1 MPEPDRITRR
11 DFLNGTLLA
20 SGAAL
25 ISAACPFQLM
35 AAEDWD
41 GASGIGDYAG
51 ANGNTH
57 QVMADGHMI
66 RDHAFDR
73 TKLPIEETGETFDC
87 VIVGGGIS
95 GLAAALF
102 YKRAMSAK
110 RTGAKKSCLVL
121 ENHSIFGGEAKRNE
135 FDVDGQRLIASQGSA
150 MWFQPMPG
158 SFLAHFY
165 DSVGIDP
172 RQFQYQQNAGGIA
185 TGVTPYAGDGSNFG
199 FYFGADARHPKGT
212 WLVDPWTKRLEGAPI
227 SAESKRELLA
237 MREVPDHRPV
247 PRRHGDAVAR
257 QLDSIT
263 LEDDLMTR
271 HGLSRDT
278 IRRYLS
284 PVSGGGSGIG
294 ADVLSAYSDYAPDL
308 LFPWEKEHGPQMF
321 PGGNTGVARHMVKAL
336 LPAAIP
342 GPATMTG
349 ICQARVNLAAL
360 DQRDQA
366 TRIRLRSTV
375 ISLEHEGD
383 PARSPHVTI
392 VYFREGRLHR
402 VRARS
407 VVLAN
412 GNWTINSIVRDLPA
426 EYRHAYAQ
434 FFRAP
439 CIMANVAV
447 RNWRFLAKMGISQCQ
462 WFDGIGNY
470 LAVRRVAT
478 FGGGAP
484 VLSPDS
490 SYGADAEDS
499 VCESGQIAAGA
510 DQHRALSDDD
520 DAIQRVREAAPRAV
534 RQHVWRAG
542 IRRTPRHCGHHSEP
556 LGACLSHATAR
567 LFLRKGW
574 QARAGRADAPPSVWT
589 HRLRQLRSVGDYG
602 SSRFDHGGASR
613 GAAGACDSEHRNL
626 RQRGM
631 TRHRG
636 RGSNVSM
643 PQAAASRL
651 HLSEIAPHLVQSE
664 IRSMTVECD
673 RVGGVNLAQGVCD
686 TELPAPVRKRRL
698 PRSSRGTT
706 STRGWTGLRR
716 CARRS
721 AKSSRITTTCRRIPR
736 RRCW

>member
-1 MPEPDRITRR
+1 MPEPEKITRR

-73 TKLPIEETGETFDC
+73 TKLSIDDTGEIFDC

-102 YKRAMSAK
+102 YKRA
-110 RTGAKKSCLVL
+110 TGAKRSCLVL

-135 FDVDGQRLIASQGSA
+135 FNVDGQRLIASQGSA

-172 RQFQYQQNAGGIA
+172 RQFQYQRNAGGIA

-199 FYFGADARHPKGT
+199 FYFGADAGHPHGT
-212 WLVDPWTKRLEGAPI
+212 WLVDPWTKRLEGAQI
-227 SAESKRELLA
+227 SAEAKRELLA
-237 MREVPDHRPV
+237 MREVPDQRPI
-247 PRRHGDAVAR
+247 PRRHGDAVAH
-257 QLDSIT
+257 QLDLIT
-263 LEDDLMTR
+263 LEDDLMIR
-271 HGLSRDT
+271 HGLSRAT

-360 DQRDQA
+360 DQPDQA

-375 ISLEHEGD
+375 ISIEHDGEA
-383 PARSPHVTI
+383 ARSPHVTI

-426 EYRHAYAQ
+426 KYRHAYAQ

-478 FGGGAP
+478 FGGDAP
-484 VLSPDS
+484 ALSPDS
-490 SYGADAEDS
+490 PTVLTLKILFAHPGKSLPEQVNTGRYQMMTTPFSVYEKQLREQFATMFGGQGFDGRRDIAGIILNRWGHAYLVPQPGFFFGKDGKPGPAELMRRHPFGRIAFANSDL
-499 VCESGQIAAGA
+499 SGIM
-510 DQHRALSDDD
+510 DHRAS
-520 DAIQRVREAAPRAV
+520 ITEAHRAV
-534 RQHVWRAG
+534 QQV
-542 IRRTPRHCGHHSEP
+542 
-556 LGACLSHATAR
+556 
-567 LFLRKGW
+567 
-574 QARAGRADAPPSVWT
+574 
-589 HRLRQLRSVGDYG
+589 
-602 SSRFDHGGASR
+602 
-613 GAAGACDSEHRNL
+613 
-626 RQRGM
+626 
-631 TRHRG
+631 
-636 RGSNVSM
+636 
-643 PQAAASRL
+643 
-651 HLSEIAPHLVQSE
+651 LVF
-664 IRSMTVECD
+664 
-673 RVGGVNLAQGVCD
+673 A
-686 TELPAPVRKRRL
+686 
-698 PRSSRGTT
+698 
-706 STRGWTGLRR
+706 
-716 CARRS
+716 
-721 AKSSRITTTCRRIPR
+721 
-736 RRCW
+736 

>member
-1 MPEPDRITRR
+1 MPEPERITRR

-41 GASGIGDYAG
+41 GTSGVGDYAG

-73 TKLPIEETGETFDC
+73 APLAVEDTGETFDC

-102 YKRAMSAK
+102 YQRAVNAK
-110 RTGAKKSCLVL
+110 GTGAKQSCLVL

-135 FDVDGQRLIASQGSA
+135 FSVDGERLIASQGSA

-158 SFLAHFY
+158 SFLEHFY

-172 RQFQYQQNAGGIA
+172 RQFQYQRNDGGIA

-199 FYFGADARHPKGT
+199 LYFGTDSRHSKGM

-237 MREVPDHRPV
+237 MREVPDHRPT

-263 LEDDLMTR
+263 LEEDLMVR

-308 LFPWEKEHGPQMF
+308 LFPWEKQHGPQMF

-336 LPAAIP
+336 LPDAIP
-342 GPATMTG
+342 GPATMMG

-360 DQRDQA
+360 DQPHQA
-366 TRIRLRSTV
+366 TRIRLRATV
-375 ISLEHEGD
+375 VSIEHEREA
-383 PARSPHVTI
+383 ARSPHVTI

-407 VVLAN
+407 VILAN
-412 GNWTINSIVRDLPA
+412 GNWTINSIVRDLPTV
-426 EYRHAYAQ
+426 YRHAYAQ

-447 RNWRFLAKMGISQCQ
+447 RNWRFLAKLGISQCQ

-490 SYGADAEDS
+490 PTVLTLKILFANPGKSLPEQINTGRYQMMTTPFSVYEKQLREQFANMFGEQGFDGRRDIAGIILNRWGHAYLTPQPGFFFGKDGKRAPAELMRRHPFGRIAFANSDL
-499 VCESGQIAAGA
+499 SGIM
-510 DQHRALSDDD
+510 DHRAS
-520 DAIQRVREAAPRAV
+520 ITEAHRAV
-534 RQHVWRAG
+534 QQV
-542 IRRTPRHCGHHSEP
+542 
-556 LGACLSHATAR
+556 L
-567 LFLRKGW
+567 
-574 QARAGRADAPPSVWT
+574 
-589 HRLRQLRSVGDYG
+589 
-602 SSRFDHGGASR
+602 SSR
-613 GAAGACDSEHRNL
+613 
-626 RQRGM
+626 
-631 TRHRG
+631 
-636 RGSNVSM
+636 
-643 PQAAASRL
+643 
-651 HLSEIAPHLVQSE
+651 
-664 IRSMTVECD
+664 
-673 RVGGVNLAQGVCD
+673 
-686 TELPAPVRKRRL
+686 
-698 PRSSRGTT
+698 
-706 STRGWTGLRR
+706 
-716 CARRS
+716 
-721 AKSSRITTTCRRIPR
+721 
-736 RRCW
+736 

>member
-1 MPEPDRITRR
+1 MPEPERITRR

-25 ISAACPFQLM
+25 VSAACPFQLM
-35 AAEDWD
+35 AAEDWN
-41 GASGIGDYAG
+41 GSAGVGDYAG

-57 QVMADGHMI
+57 QVMADGHTI
-66 RDHAFDR
+66 RDHAFERAPKTVED
-73 TKLPIEETGETFDC
+73 TGESFDC
-87 VIVGGGIS
+87 VVVGGGIS

-102 YKRAMSAK
+102 YQRAMSAK
-110 RTGAKKSCLVL
+110 GMGAKKSCLVL
-121 ENHSIFGGEAKRNE
+121 ENHPIFGGEAKRNE
-135 FDVDGQRLIASQGSA
+135 FNVDGQRLIASQGSA

-158 SFLAHFY
+158 SFLQHFY

-172 RQFQYQQNAGGIA
+172 REFQYQRNASAIA

-199 FYFGADARHPKGT
+199 FFFRTDSQHPDGM

-227 SAESKRELLA
+227 SAEAKRELLA
-237 MREVPDHRPV
+237 MRDVPDRRPT

-263 LEDDLMTR
+263 LEDDLIMR
-271 HGLSRDT
+271 HGLSRET

-308 LFPWEKEHGPQMF
+308 LFPWEKQHGPQMF
-321 PGGNTGVARHMVKAL
+321 PGGNTGVARHIVKVL

-342 GPATMTG
+342 GQATMSG
-349 ICQARVNLAAL
+349 ICQSRVEFAAL
-360 DQRDQA
+360 DRPNQP
-366 TRIRLRSTV
+366 TRIRLRATV
-375 ISLEHEGD
+375 VSIEHEGEA
-383 PARSPHVTI
+383 ARAPHVNI

-478 FGGGAP
+478 FGGGATA
-484 VLSPDS
+484 LSPDS
-490 SYGADAEDS
+490 PTVLTLKILFANPGKSLPEQVNTGRYQMMTTPFSAYEKQIREQFARMFGKQGFDGRRDIAGIILNRWGHAYLTPQPGFFFGKDGKRPPAELMRQHPFGRVAFANSDL
-499 VCESGQIAAGA
+499 SGIM
-510 DQHRALSDDD
+510 DHRAS
-520 DAIQRVREAAPRAV
+520 IVEAHRAV
-534 RQHVWRAG
+534 RQV
-542 IRRTPRHCGHHSEP
+542 
-556 LGACLSHATAR
+556 L
-567 LFLRKGW
+567 
-574 QARAGRADAPPSVWT
+574 
-589 HRLRQLRSVGDYG
+589 
-602 SSRFDHGGASR
+602 AS
-613 GAAGACDSEHRNL
+613 
-626 RQRGM
+626 GM
-631 TRHRG
+631 
-636 RGSNVSM
+636 
-643 PQAAASRL
+643 
-651 HLSEIAPHLVQSE
+651 
-664 IRSMTVECD
+664 
-673 RVGGVNLAQGVCD
+673 
-686 TELPAPVRKRRL
+686 
-698 PRSSRGTT
+698 
-706 STRGWTGLRR
+706 
-716 CARRS
+716 
-721 AKSSRITTTCRRIPR
+721 
-736 RRCW
+736 